1 MDIYNNKIIKKLPMP
16 KDSAWDRNSWK
27 NYLPV
32 WFLEFLRGVKNLID
46 WFSVIF
52 NDRHWDSNYIFEVLK
67 RKIELQRKYIVTS
80 NRHSEVER
88 DNRDMTLCLNL
99 IQRVQED
106 FYSIEYS
113 DYEKTEYNFLDIPGD
128 TENKTLDIKIVH
140 EDFDSYFKKYPL
152 SYKKVLSNKKLQIF
166 NIKIGEEEN
175 TVEIKQ
181 RIAMNIGHYNQQ
193 KAHSLLFKILNERM
207 SWWWD

>member
-1 MDIYNNKIIKKLPMP
+1 MTIKKLPIP
-16 KDSAWDRNSWK
+16 KDSAWDRNTWK

-32 WFLEFLRGVKNLID
+32 WLLEFLRGVKNLID
-46 WFSVIF
+46 WFQVIS

-113 DYEKTEYNFLDIPGD
+113 DYEKSLYNFKPYDAIS
-128 TENKTLDIKIVH
+128 TFENANVNFVVDIKIIH